1 MRDLNIRVL
10 TINTHKGFSI
20 FKQRFMLHE
29 LRESIRL
36 ISADLV
42 FLQEVLG
49 EHQAWSTRYKDV
61 WPEAAQYEFL
71 ADSIWQDFAY
81 GRNAVYTGG
90 HHGNA
95 LLSKYPITHWE
106 NHDLSIKGTEKRG
119 ILHCQIA
126 IPGSDVPLHAMCV
139 HLSLRE
145 RHRQIELQKLC
156 EFVNDIPSNEPVVVA
171 GDFNDWRQKSQ
182 NLLHSKAN
190 LVEVFNHTYGE
201 PAKTFPA
208 FFPLL
213 RLDRIYVRSTK
224 TNTPF
229 VLPHKPWSKLSDHA
243 PLLAEIE
250 LTRSN

>member
-1 MRDLNIRVL
+1 
-10 TINTHKGFSI
+10 
-20 FKQRFMLHE
+20 MLHE
-29 LRESIRL
+29 LRESIRS

-49 EHQAWSTRYKDV
+49 EHQAWSSRYKDV

-106 NHDLSIKGTEKRG
+106 NHDVSIQGTEKRG

-126 IPGSDVPLHAMCV
+126 IPNSTAPLHAMCV

-145 RHRQIELQKLC
+145 RHRQVELEKLC
-156 EFVNDIPSNEPVVVA
+156 EFVNNIPSHHPVVVA

-182 NLLHSKAN
+182 NLLKSQAN

-208 FFPLL
+208 FFPML

-224 TNTPF
+224 NSTPF
-229 VLPHKPWSKLSDHA
+229 VLPHKPWSRLSDHA

-250 LTRSN
+250 LPRSS